1 MEITTTPAKARLV
14 KKIVRVRDK
23 NQITL
28 PSIVIAGMPIR
39 PGDFVELTR
48 TATGVLEIRPVSLI
62 PLANSPEADASIA
75 EAERDMAKGN
85 YQTFS
90 GGRQYADALKNRKKK
105 REKVARAAAA
115 PAAG

>member
-1 MEITTTPAKARLV
+1 MEITTTPARARLV

-28 PSIVIAGMPIR
+28 PSVVIAGMPIR

-48 TATGVLEIRPVSLI
+48 TVTGVLEIRPVSLI
-62 PLANSPEADASIA
+62 PLTNSPEADASIA

-90 GGRQYADALKNRKKK
+90 GARQYADALKSRKKK
-105 REKVARAAAA
+105 REKVARATAT
-115 PAAG
+115 AAG